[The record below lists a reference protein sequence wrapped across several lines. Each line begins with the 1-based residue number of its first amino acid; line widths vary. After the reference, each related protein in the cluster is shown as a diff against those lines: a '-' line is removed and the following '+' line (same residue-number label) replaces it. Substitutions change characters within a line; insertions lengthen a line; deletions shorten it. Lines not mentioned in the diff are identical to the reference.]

1 MKKITFQYCSL
12 TAGWPNTYTFTKALA
27 EDLAKH
33 ESIGL
38 PFGIFRPS
46 VGKLRVLLKYFI
58 LFIFNTFFKFKFN
71 RSFQLFLLIMN
82 LFAVGSTTFMGQLE

>member
-1 MKKITFQYCSL
+1 MVYFYFKENQTDCLMKKITFKCCSL

-46 VGKLRVLLKYFI
+46 VGK
-58 LFIFNTFFKFKFN
+58 
-71 RSFQLFLLIMN
+71 
-82 LFAVGSTTFMGQLE
+82 

>member
-1 MKKITFQYCSL
+1 MFFAFLREKKNPDLFCNYSL

-33 ESIGL
+33 ESVGL

-46 VGKLRVLLKYFI
+46 VGMFCSIFFLFFLFFFLLKNYMKI
-58 LFIFNTFFKFKFN
+58 KKKKP
-71 RSFQLFLLIMN
+71 
-82 LFAVGSTTFMGQLE
+82 